1 MIAPDTGPSRSGT
14 DDPPPGGYPPPPF
27 PVPPAPPRAR
37 APEPSP
43 RSLRAARMRPGDVL
57 RVGAT
62 GLRTRPLRAW
72 LSALGIAIGI
82 AAMIAVVGISSS
94 SRAEL
99 DRTLEALGTNLL
111 RVEPGTSMMSGETG
125 VLPYEAVDMIGR
137 IGPVYDVAAIG
148 QVPDTGV
155 YRSDRIPE
163 GQSGGMN
170 VSAAELGLLET
181 VGAELADG
189 AWLNEATARYP
200 AVVLG
205 ASAAEQMGITGAGV
219 DVYIGDRWFT
229 VVGVLEPVVLA
240 PELDLSALVG
250 WEAAASQLG
259 FDGHATTVYT
269 RSEEAHVEDVA
280 SVLAATADPSAP
292 DEMSVS
298 RPSDALEAQQ
308 AVDTAFTGMLL
319 GLGAVALL
327 VGGVGVANTM
337 VISVLER
344 RSEIGLRRSLG
355 ATRGQIRVQFLAESL
370 LLSALGGLG
379 GVLIGTAVTA
389 VYASSRSW
397 PAVVPYWAS
406 VGGVAATLFIGA
418 VAGLY
423 PAIRASR
430 LSPTEALSAQ

>member
-1 MIAPDTGPSRSGT
+1 MGT
-14 DDPPPGGYPPPPF
+14 TLQQ
-27 PVPPAPPRAR
+27 PPAPHSA
-37 APEPSP
+37 
-43 RSLRAARMRPGDVL
+43 RSLRAARMAPGDVFRL
-57 RVGAT
+57 GAT

-94 SRAEL
+94 SQAEL

-111 RVEPGTSMMSGETG
+111 RVEPGTSMMSGEMG
-125 VLPYEAVDMIGR
+125 ILPYEAVDMIGR
-137 IGPVYDVAAIG
+137 IEPVYDVAAAG
-148 QVPDTGV
+148 TLPDLSV

-163 GQSGGMN
+163 GQSGGMS
-170 VSAAELGLLET
+170 VAAAELGLLET
-181 VGAELADG
+181 VGAELSDG
-189 AWLNEATARYP
+189 VWLNDATARYP

-205 ASAAEQMGITGAGV
+205 SSAAEQMGITGVGV
-219 DVYIGDRWFT
+219 DVYIGGEWFT
-229 VVGVLEPVVLA
+229 VVGILEPVVLA
-240 PELDLSALVG
+240 PELDLTVLVG
-250 WEAAASQLG
+250 WAAAATYLG

-269 RSEEAHVEDVA
+269 RSEEEYVEDVA
-280 SVLAATADPSAP
+280 AVLAATADPSAP
-292 DEMSVS
+292 DEISVS

-308 AVDTAFTGMLL
+308 AVDTAFTGLLL

-355 ATRGQIRVQFLAESL
+355 ATRGQVRAQFLTESL

-379 GVLIGTAVTA
+379 GVLLGTAVTA
-389 VYASSRSW
+389 VYASSQGW
-397 PAVVPYWAS
+397 PSVVPYWAS
-406 VGGVAATLFIGA
+406 VGGVGATLFIGA
-418 VAGLY
+418 IAGLY

-430 LSPTEALSAQ
+430 LSPTEALASQ